1 MNMHGSAGRQSKNAE
16 QLAQSSLEHA
26 KDIICAIIKAQ
37 GADFQIERLSELL
50 GSVYSKVYRFTSLTC
65 GDSASEV
72 SVGESI
78 HDDYIVCLEDGVR
91 VKMLK
96 KYLKRKFGMSA
107 EDYIRKHKL
116 PLNYPMVAPAY
127 SKQRRELAVKAK
139 LGHMRG
145 NKEARKV
152 A

>member
-1 MNMHGSAGRQSKNAE
+1 MNMHGSAERQSKDAE
-16 QLAQSSLEHA
+16 QIAQSSLEYT
-26 KDIICAIIKAQ
+26 KDIICSIIKAQ
-37 GADFQIERLSELL
+37 GADFQIEKLGEALSF
-50 GSVYSKVYRFTSLTC
+50 VYSKVYKLVSLTC
-65 GDSASEV
+65 GEGASEI
-72 SVGESI
+72 SVDQSV
-78 HDDYIVCLEDGVR
+78 HDDYIICLEDGTK

-96 KYLKRKFGMSA
+96 KYLKRKFGMSP

-116 PLNYPMVAPAY
+116 SSNYPMVAPAY

-145 NKEARKV
+145 NKEMRKV